1 MRDKDIDR
9 SRQFG
14 TEPLTGPTRK
24 AREEQWRHDIALN
37 FDGLLADPVAGGEA
51 PLGDLTR
58 RDLGDARVYVG
69 GGEPQ
74 VLRMSRPNSDHGLLK
89 VGTLLAGDGLVVQ
102 GDREARVSAGQMT
115 IYDASRPYLLRL
127 ERSWRCAILTIRR
140 EALGLSPDHVARS
153 LLRSYGI
160 AHGAGMVLSH
170 FLLTAAC
177 ADTPGEP
184 AARHLGDAASQL
196 LLSTILD
203 DVTPS
208 IDGTDVVLVQVK
220 DYIRRHLADSTLTR
234 ESVARAHAMSPRTLD
249 RLFTRDEWSAAGWI
263 RECRLEAAY
272 AALEDKAYTNRSIGF
287 IAASCGFSDPAHFS
301 RAFRARYAM
310 LPSQVRRDR

>member
-9 SRQFG
+9 SRQFAA
-14 TEPLTGPTRK
+14 EPLTGPTRK
-24 AREEQWRHDIALN
+24 VRVEEWRHDIALN
-37 FDGLLADPVAGGEA
+37 FDGLLAESVTGGDAPV
-51 PLGDLTR
+51 GDLTKL
-58 RDLGDARVYVG
+58 DLGDARVYVG

-74 VLRMSRPNSDHGLLK
+74 VLRMSRPDSERGLLK
-89 VGTLLAGDGLVVQ
+89 VGTLFAGDALVVQ
-102 GDREARVSAGQMT
+102 GDRETRVSAGQMT

-127 ERSWRCAILTIRR
+127 EGSWRCAILTIRR
-140 EALGLSPDHVARS
+140 EALGISPDHVARS
-153 LLRSYGI
+153 LLRNYGI
-160 AHGAGMVLSH
+160 TQGAGMVLSH
-170 FLLTAAC
+170 FLLTAAR
-177 ADTPGEP
+177 ADEPGEP

-208 IDGTDVVLVQVK
+208 IDSTDVVLIQVK
-220 DYIRRHLADSTLTR
+220 DYIRRHLADNTLTR
-234 ESVARAHAMSPRTLD
+234 ESIAQAHAMSSRTLD
-249 RLFTRDEWSAAGWI
+249 RLFARDEWSVAGWI
-263 RECRLEAAY
+263 RECRLKAAR
-272 AALEDKAYTNRSIGF
+272 AALEDRAYTNRSIGF